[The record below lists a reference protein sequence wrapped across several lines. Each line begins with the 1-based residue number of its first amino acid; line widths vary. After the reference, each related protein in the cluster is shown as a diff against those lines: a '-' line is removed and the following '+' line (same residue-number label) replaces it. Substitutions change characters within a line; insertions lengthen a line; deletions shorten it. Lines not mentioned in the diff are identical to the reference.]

1 MPSILNPLEVMEQ
14 VEIKAGS
21 VAADFGSGSG
31 YFALELAKRVGD
43 KGKVY
48 AVDVLPTALESVRSL
63 AKMRGFLN
71 VETRWANLEKTST
84 LDNASCDFILAAN
97 VFFQVDAKF
106 WPAII
111 KEITKVL
118 KPGGQTLFI
127 DWKKDSP
134 LGPPKDQRVTEDK
147 IKSLAGEQLKFVKK
161 LDIGES
167 HWGLLF
173 HK

>member
-1 MPSILNPLEVMEQ
+1 MGQI
-14 VEIKAGS
+14 EIKPGS

-71 VETRWANLEKTST
+71 IETRWANLEKTST
-84 LDNASCDFILAAN
+84 LDVASCDFILVAN
-97 VFFQVDAKF
+97 IFFQVDPKL
-106 WPAII
+106 WPSII
-111 KEITKVL
+111 REAAKVL
-118 KPGGQTLFI
+118 KPQGQVLFI
-127 DWKKDSP
+127 DWKKESP
-134 LGPPKDQRVTEDK
+134 LGPPKDQRVAEEK
-147 IKSLAGEQLKFVKK
+147 IKSLASERLEFVKK
-161 LDIGES
+161 MEVGES

-173 HK
+173 SK

>member
-1 MPSILNPLEVMEQ
+1 MGQI
-14 VEIKAGS
+14 EIKPGS

-71 VETRWANLEKTST
+71 IETRWANLEKTST
-84 LDNASCDFILAAN
+84 LDVASCDFILVAN
-97 VFFQVDAKF
+97 IFFQVDPKL
-106 WPAII
+106 WPSII
-111 KEITKVL
+111 REAAKVL
-118 KPGGQTLFI
+118 KPQGQVLFI
-127 DWKKDSP
+127 DWKKESP
-134 LGPPKDQRVTEDK
+134 LGPPKDQRVAEEK
-147 IKSLAGEQLKFVKK
+147 IKSLASEQLKFVKK
-161 LDIGES
+161 MEVGES

-173 HK
+173 SK